1 MRQSTRFWIG
11 LAFLSAATAFSASL
25 PPDGM
30 ALISNGVYRPLFA
43 DDSGTRETHVKS
55 FYLDRLPVTVSD
67 YLLFVN
73 ANPDW
78 QKSRV
83 KRIFADE
90 SYLENWD
97 GDLNPGGNAPP
108 NCAVTCVSW
117 FAARAYAQW
126 KGKRLPTI
134 AEWERAAA
142 ASESSPDGASD
153 PEFKRRT
160 LQWYITPNAPLAQVG
175 QRPPNF
181 WGARDL
187 DGLVW
192 EWVVDFNSALVTIAP
207 SATTWREWRPLLRSR
222 GARCQELGGLSRVH
236 ALRISQQPGS
246 KLLHPHSRFSLR
258 QRFMK
263 ALVFS
268 LSHPSWRWQP
278 RATPATAAR
287 TR

>member
-207 SATTWREWRPLLRSR
+207 SADDPGGNGGLFCGAGAQ
-222 GARCQELGGLSRVH
+222 GARNLEDYPAFMRFGFRSSLEANYCIHTLGFRCAKDL
-236 ALRISQQPGS
+236 
-246 KLLHPHSRFSLR
+246 
-258 QRFMK
+258 
-263 ALVFS
+263 
-268 LSHPSWRWQP
+268 
-278 RATPATAAR
+278 
-287 TR
+287 